1 MTYSQQD
8 FQDEVFSFS
17 LTNDAPALQHSPSSY
32 GSATDMIPDEEFLI
46 ESPGFG
52 AVAHTADD
60 DDELFALDTELSMLP
75 RSYDCL
81 PIDDAKTMVSD
92 YSLPIPDQFAN
103 AAQDNYRLWL
113 AGV

>member
-1 MTYSQQD
+1 MTYNSQD

-17 LTNDAPALQHSPSSY
+17 LTSDAPALQHSPSSY
-32 GSATDMIPDEEFLI
+32 NSNTDLVAADEDFLI
-46 ESPGFG
+46 QSPGFG
-52 AVAHTADD
+52 AMASSDD

-75 RSYDCL
+75 RSYNCL
-81 PIDDAKTMVSD
+81 PFDDAKTVVPD
-92 YSLPIPDQFAN
+92 SLPIPDQFAN

>member
-1 MTYSQQD
+1 MTYSPQD

-17 LTNDAPALQHSPSSY
+17 LTNDAPALQHSPCSYSSI
-32 GSATDMIPDEEFLI
+32 ADQVADDDFLI

-52 AVAHTADD
+52 AMASG

-75 RSYDCL
+75 RSYAGL
-81 PIDDAKTMVSD
+81 PSDDKKSTLPTM
-92 YSLPIPDQFAN
+92 LPIPDEFAN